1 MILGNSFFEFLS
13 NKFNSNQLLFFAIGV
28 LIGVV
33 IAFIIFLIISKTGK
47 QEIVKQ
53 EIDVD
58 KKNELIIYYQNQFDK
73 TNGDIKDY
81 LNSFKDLMV
90 DMILDIATSISKDKK
105 TPLYNISV
113 DNIIIGVNRI
123 VEDIYELL
131 DNFSV
136 SIKNA
141 NNDLIGT
148 KKNMLNEQIKEYE
161 NIIENKKNNLLVL
174 ENKLKEKNVGFIK
187 KTFKKYDEDYKN
199 IKEEYENEYNA
210 YKETI
215 KSKEKLEKELNNIS
229 IDDHLSIKNKVIDK
243 VAVIAK
249 DRILEMKLLDFFN
262 DKNNNIVI
270 DKSKTSIIKMAKDKI
285 TNVGINVAVKAF
297 GVKDIFKG
305 IIPIIANNVYEIYR

>member
-28 LIGVV
+28 LMGVV
-33 IAFIIFLIISKTGK
+33 IAFIIFFIISKTGK
-47 QEIVKQ
+47 QEIIKQ

-81 LNSFKDLMV
+81 LNTFKDLIV

-131 DNFSV
+131 DNFSI

-141 NNDLIGT
+141 NNDLIST

-161 NIIENKKNNLLVL
+161 NIIENKKNDLLVL
-174 ENKLKEKNVGFIK
+174 ENKLKEKNVGFFK
-187 KTFKKYDEDYKN
+187 KTFKKYDEDYKS

-229 IDDHLSIKNKVIDK
+229 VDDHLSIKNKVIDK

>member
-13 NKFNSNQLLFFAIGV
+13 NKFNSNQLLFFVIGV

-33 IAFIIFLIISKTGK
+33 IAFIIFFIISKTGK

-53 EIDVD
+53 EVDVD

-81 LNSFKDLMV
+81 LNAFKDLMV

-161 NIIENKKNNLLVL
+161 NIIENKKNDLLVL
-174 ENKLKEKNVGFIK
+174 ENKLKEKNVGFFK
-187 KTFKKYDEDYKN
+187 KTFKKYDEDYKS

-229 IDDHLSIKNKVIDK
+229 VDDHLSIKNKVIDK

>member
-13 NKFNSNQLLFFAIGV
+13 NKFNSNQLLFFVIGV

-33 IAFIIFLIISKTGK
+33 IAFIIFFIISKTGK

-81 LNSFKDLMV
+81 LNAFKDLMV

-161 NIIENKKNNLLVL
+161 NIIENKKNDLLVL
-174 ENKLKEKNVGFIK
+174 ENKLKEKNVGFFK
-187 KTFKKYDEDYKN
+187 KTFKKYDEDYKS

-229 IDDHLSIKNKVIDK
+229 VDDHLSIKNKVIDK